1 MPFSLRTHTTYRTIS
16 TVHLFLLLTKYSFEI
31 KWFITWR
38 QIKLQADVPCICN
51 TEKRL
56 VVLAKT

>member
-1 MPFSLRTHTTYRTIS
+1 MSFSLRTHITYRTIS
-16 TVHLFLLLTKYSFEI
+16 TVHLFSLLTNYSI
-31 KWFITWR
+31 KIEWFITWR